1 MNPSA
6 LEEHALDFGM
16 SEQGDLL
23 VGEGAL
29 HAVFII
35 AEAIVVFVVVFFL
48 RLFVRIMELMLGKGR
63 GREMLRVKLA
73 EVILGVVS
81 TEPL

>member
-1 MNPSA
+1 
-6 LEEHALDFGM
+6 M

-35 AEAIVVFVVVFFL
+35 AEAVVIFVIVFFL
-48 RLFVRIMELMLGKGR
+48 HLLVRIMEVMLGNRR

-73 EVILGVVS
+73 EVILGVVN
-81 TEPL
+81 TEPLFS

>member
-1 MNPSA
+1 M
-6 LEEHALDFGM
+6 
-16 SEQGDLL
+16 L

-35 AEAIVVFVVVFFL
+35 AEAVVIFVIVFFL
-48 RLFVRIMELMLGKGR
+48 HLLVRIMEVMLGNRR
-63 GREMLRVKLA
+63 GREMLRMKLA

-81 TEPL
+81 IEPLFS

>member
-1 MNPSA
+1 M
-6 LEEHALDFGM
+6 
-16 SEQGDLL
+16 L

-35 AEAIVVFVVVFFL
+35 AEAVVIFVIVFFL
-48 RLFVRIMELMLGKGR
+48 HLLVRIMEVMLGNRR

-81 TEPL
+81 TEPLFS